1 MTVAWVLPTVTYYL
15 AALAFYVLYGLFK
28 LLSFGGGSGGDRDGR
43 ALAVGI
49 VVITVSA
56 LVTLTVS
63 AMFWCG
69 SVLIHRVLSRYRE
82 YAADRAAA
90 EITGSPAALASALDA
105 LDESMPEVPDRDLR
119 EFDGGAEALYVAPLE
134 SRAFGDKEL
143 VSTDD
148 VPRRR
153 TRRRASGS
161 SGSASWRVRPRDR
174 AESGDP
180 HPPTVTR
187 GGGDRGRG
195 RARRLRL
202 PSRRRR
208 PRVGVVD
215 SDQRAPRTRNDAV
228 RGHSGP
234 PVRRPNQSG
243 RTYDFETETWRNV
256 ENATVSAVDGTGR
269 PDSPRRRSG
278 RRSLRR
284 PLPSVRCSSLWKG
297 TSHRDRPRRG
307 GDRPRRAGDDRR
319 DRRRRDRVGRRD
331 PLAGQCRR
339 NGRIERVRRVK
350 QIGRVERVGRDG
362 SAASGRRIRAGDR
375 LVAAVA
381 GSELVALDAETGERA
396 FSVTEAWPDGGD
408 GRRPRRGRR
417 RRRVGRGRKRR

>member
-143 VSTDD
+143 VSTD
-148 VPRRR
+148 VFPETHPP
-153 TRRRASGS
+153 TRERGS

-174 AESGDP
+174 AESGGS
-180 HPPTVTR
+180 PPAD
-187 GGGDRGRG
+187 GY
-195 RARRLRL
+195 
-202 PSRRRR
+202 SRRRR
-208 PRVGVVD
+208 PRAGAR
-215 SDQRAPRTRNDAV
+215 SPAA
-228 RGHSGP
+228 
-234 PVRRPNQSG
+234 
-243 RTYDFETETWRNV
+243 
-256 ENATVSAVDGTGR
+256 ATVPAAATSRGSRRFGPTGSSDPER
-269 PDSPRRRSG
+269 RGSRSQRTACSPS
-278 RRSLRR
+278 
-284 PLPSVRCSSLWKG
+284 G
-297 TSHRDRPRRG
+297 TSPDARTTSRPRRG
-307 GDRPRRAGDDRR
+307 ETWRTRP
-319 DRRRRDRVGRRD
+319 
-331 PLAGQCRR
+331 
-339 NGRIERVRRVK
+339 
-350 QIGRVERVGRDG
+350 
-362 SAASGRRIRAGDR
+362 
-375 LVAAVA
+375 
-381 GSELVALDAETGERA
+381 
-396 FSVTEAWPDGGD
+396 
-408 GRRPRRGRR
+408 
-417 RRRVGRGRKRR
+417 